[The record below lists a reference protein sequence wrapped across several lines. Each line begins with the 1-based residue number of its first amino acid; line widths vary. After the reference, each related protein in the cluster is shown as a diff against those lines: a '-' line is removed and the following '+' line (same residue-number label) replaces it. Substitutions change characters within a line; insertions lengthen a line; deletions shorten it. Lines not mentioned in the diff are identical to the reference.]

1 MDADRFD
8 TLAKRLVTP
17 TTRRATLGAVAA
29 GGLLSALGL
38 SRTVPAAQ
46 AAQDGTCALAFVAM
60 VRQGPS
66 VEQALTPNGTRPGEL
81 RGELRFSLS
90 ETGNLEDGT
99 LLLPDGASLP
109 VVGQATGHSLQVR
122 IELGQ
127 RLALVAVGVGEQ
139 AVAACQGAIDGVA
152 TGPEVGDLGDWHAAV
167 LRQTAR
173 TGSGGTG
180 VARQGATGPAGASSP
195 GRTGRTGRT
204 GATAAPS
211 NAGPTAPV
219 GPTPTPAAAS
229 TTGSTGR
236 STESGA
242 CASGLTRCDGVC
254 VDLQTDRSNC
264 GACQKPCA
272 SGVCAG
278 GVCGPGGGAC
288 PAGQTDCG
296 GVCVDLQSDPNNCG
310 ACGTACGI
318 LHCITGFCCP
328 AGSDVCGGVCVDLFA
343 DPANCGACG
352 NVCAAGLVCRQRGMC
367 VCPVGLDSCNGVC
380 ADLQTDAA
388 NCGACGTP
396 CAANQFCEGGICI
409 GGDQLCAAGLSLCGF
424 GFCVDLQTDPT
435 NCGACGYTCGGDP
448 CISGVCT
455 GVVGPPPPD
464 LLLTCADAGL
474 TDCGDI
480 CVDLSSDAANCGA
493 CGYNCPLGGF
503 CQGGACTAE

>member
-1 MDADRFD
+1 VYAGPNSRTIDDGDHATSAALLPPPCSAGKDVFMDAERFD

-46 AAQDGTCALAFVAM
+46 AAQDGTCALAFVVM
-60 VRQGPS
+60 VWQGPS

-127 RLALVAVGVGEQ
+127 RLTLVAVGVGEQ

-264 GACQKPCA
+264 GAC
-272 SGVCAG
+272 
-278 GVCGPGGGAC
+278 
-288 PAGQTDCG
+288 
-296 GVCVDLQSDPNNCG
+296 
-310 ACGTACGI
+310 
-318 LHCITGFCCP
+318 
-328 AGSDVCGGVCVDLFA
+328 
-343 DPANCGACG
+343 G

-367 VCPVGLDSCNGVC
+367 VCPVGLDNCNGVC

-474 TDCGDI
+474 TDCAWSLPCPACGAV

-493 CGYNCPLGGF
+493 CGYTCPLGGF